1 MKFLR
6 SYQRFSLLA
15 AALLCLFTTAQGQ
28 DFWSEGI
35 HFNLMDNNAAEVTYM
50 DYDYY
55 WGNFNVYDQYRG
67 DIVIPSSVN
76 AWVYP
81 QYEEPYE
88 VTVTVKAI
96 GSFAFNN
103 CNELTSVTLPN
114 TIESIGFYA
123 FLNCPALAS
132 ITCMGTTPPVAYED
146 ESCFDATTYETAT
159 LYVPAEALEAYKI
172 AEVWRKF
179 VNIKAI
185 GSGEITPGD
194 VDGDGAINIGDVT
207 VLIDMILNGAAVED
221 CPSADVDGD
230 GVLGIGDLVALIDMI
245 LGAA

>member
-1 MKFLR
+1 M
-6 SYQRFSLLA
+6 A
-15 AALLCLFTTAQGQ
+15 AILLCLSTTAQGQ
-28 DFWSEGI
+28 DFWSNGI
-35 HFNLMDNNAAEVTYM
+35 HFNLTEGNTAEVTYM
-50 DYDYY
+50 DYDDY
-55 WGNFNVYDQYRG
+55 WDCFNYFEQYSG
-67 DIVIPSSVN
+67 DIVIPGEVT

-88 VTVTVKAI
+88 VAVTVNSI

-103 CNELTSVTLPN
+103 CYELTSVTLPN
-114 TIESIGFYA
+114 TIDWVCFYA
-123 FLNCPALAS
+123 FNNCPALTS
-132 ITCMGTTPPVAYED
+132 ITCMGMTPPVAYEE
-146 ESCFDATTYETAT
+146 ESCFDASTFESAT
-159 LYVPAEALEAYKI
+159 LYVPAEALEAYRI